1 MVVLGGDEDVRV
13 ETVDAVAPR
22 LGRRI
27 GVLLVRPG
35 GVDLIVIKPE
45 LVIGEIDDLK
55 LCLPTLRGVLLRR
68 TPCDPVPDL
77 IALAAAPRAAND
89 DADLHSNTPDGCR
102 LKYSFNYKEKNGRSY
117 LSVGVHSRTSSE
129 TSA

>member
-27 GVLLVRPG
+27 GGLLVRPG
-35 GVDLIVIKPE
+35 GVDLILIKPE
-45 LVIGEIDDLK
+45 PVIGEIDELK

-77 IALAAAPRAAND
+77 IALAAAPRAPHD
-89 DADLHSNTPDGCR
+89 DTPLHSNHPDCCR
-102 LKYSFNYKEKNGRSY
+102 CK
-117 LSVGVHSRTSSE
+117 
-129 TSA
+129 